1 MRTTV
6 LSFVSFFILFLEVII
21 LSTIISHSSYKAS
34 VEAGLEDSVT
44 TAVSMLQEGY
54 KDKVSGYIEVD
65 DLKQS
70 FVNYLAE
77 NIDARIKGLTVNF
90 YGADEETGVLSVEV
104 YAKFNYQ
111 NGREAEVSC
120 YRTAILN
127 TTLK

>member
-77 NIDARIKGLTVNF
+77 NIDARIKGLTVNI
-90 YGADEETGVLSVEV
+90 YGADEENGVLSVEV

-111 NGREAEVSC
+111 NGRETEVSC
-120 YRTAILN
+120 YRTAIMN

>member
-1 MRTTV
+1 M
-6 LSFVSFFILFLEVII
+6 
-21 LSTIISHSSYKAS
+21 
-34 VEAGLEDSVT
+34 T
-44 TAVSMLQEGY
+44 TAVSMLQEWY

-77 NIDARIKGLTVNF
+77 NIDARIKGLTVNI
-90 YGADEETGVLSVEV
+90 YGADEENGVLSVDV

>member
-77 NIDARIKGLTVNF
+77 NIDARIKGLTVNI
-90 YGADEETGVLSVEV
+90 YGADEENGVLSVEV

-111 NGREAEVSC
+111 NGREENVSLMLLTC
-120 YRTAILN
+120 WRLAAY
-127 TTLK
+127 